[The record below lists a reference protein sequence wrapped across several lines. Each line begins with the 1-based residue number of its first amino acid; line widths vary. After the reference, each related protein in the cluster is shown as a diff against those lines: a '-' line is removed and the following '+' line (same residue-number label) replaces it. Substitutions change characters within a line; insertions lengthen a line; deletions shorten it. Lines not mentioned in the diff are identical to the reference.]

1 MLFTFK
7 WMDNLQYIEQHQI
20 IKNCLLFFIFNF
32 TCCKVDQPPSG
43 FSSWGDQ
50 DIPLNEG
57 TGEGEGLPASCK
69 VWTFPFCWIKIS
81 HTGNFC
87 WIKISHTGKFHIL
100 GKKMSQNCCSHQ
112 VQTVP
117 PFPETLWVTL
127 GMRKSPTQQPKI
139 YSFVP
144 SEKLPLIDLNLL
156 LSKVS
161 LLPRIKQQFSILQ
174 SSFAAAAIFI
184 VYFKFQVLCR
194 HMSC

>member
-100 GKKMSQNCCSHQ
+100 GKKNVTKLLQPPGADCS
-112 VQTVP
+112 
-117 PFPETLWVTL
+117 PFPWNFMGNPGDEE
-127 GMRKSPTQQPKI
+127 KSYPTTK
-139 YSFVP
+139 
-144 SEKLPLIDLNLL
+144 NLL
-156 LSKVS
+156 ICPIRKIPLNRFKSFTVKS
-161 LLPRIKQQFSILQ
+161 FT
-174 SSFAAAAIFI
+174 SSPHQTAIFNFAIFI
-184 VYFKFQVLCR
+184 C
-194 HMSC
+194 SCSHFYCIF